1 MSTHTVMERPTLY
14 LSRDI
19 HEDWLSA
26 YEFGTV
32 DDGQPSE
39 NWLGLSEQVG
49 FLMASPFGPVIGFC
63 VKEFSE
69 LDLDDEDHEPMW
81 TGPRFDVPV
90 LGLRDVCAAD
100 ICLGARAYLDDEP
113 TVNRAFFRSAM
124 EAEDADEALM
134 FWRVCLESGDL
145 MAHYALGYTLC
156 DLGRHRE
163 AYNHLRAY
171 TEIVPS
177 NSWAWC
183 WLGQACAGL
192 GELAEARSAYARAV
206 ELEEQGGEETGAA
219 ERLEELGAPA
229 E

>member
-1 MSTHTVMERPTLY
+1 MERPTLY

-19 HEDWLSA
+19 NEDWLSA
-26 YEFGTV
+26 YEFGVV
-32 DDGQPSE
+32 DDGQPAE

-69 LDLDDEDHEPMW
+69 LDLDDEDHEAMW
-81 TGPRFDVPV
+81 NGPRFDVPV

-100 ICLGARAYLDDEP
+100 ICLAAQAYLDDEP
-113 TVNRAFFRSAM
+113 TVNRAFFHAAM
-124 EAEDADEALM
+124 DADNPEEALKL
-134 FWRVCLESGDL
+134 WRVCLECGDL

-156 DLGRHRE
+156 DMGRHRE

-177 NSWAWC
+177 NAWAWC
-183 WLGQACAGL
+183 WLGHACGGL
-192 GELAEARSAYARAV
+192 GELGEARSAYRRAI
-206 ELEEQGGEETGAA
+206 ELEEDGSEETDAA
-219 ERLEELGAPA
+219 ERLEELGQAIPA